1 MIELNNI
8 SKKFNGIEILKN
20 VSIIIKPSSIQ
31 FLTGKSGTGKTTFLR
46 ILAGLESFTN
56 SNNEINSVPN
66 DEFTYVPQV
75 NSLWSNLK
83 VFENITLFRT
93 QILKETKKD
102 ALNNCKWLFDEL
114 NINHILDRYP
124 SKLSS
129 GEHQRVAL
137 ARALS
142 TNKKV
147 ILLDEITAN
156 LDFENKAII
165 KNIILKASK
174 KGTAFLII
182 SHDLHFISTFSSE
195 CLVIEDAKLTIKQIS
210 EYVKN

>member
-93 QILKETKKD
+93 QILKETR
-102 ALNNCKWLFDEL
+102 N
-114 NINHILDRYP
+114 
-124 SKLSS
+124 
-129 GEHQRVAL
+129 
-137 ARALS
+137 
-142 TNKKV
+142 
-147 ILLDEITAN
+147 
-156 LDFENKAII
+156 
-165 KNIILKASK
+165 
-174 KGTAFLII
+174 
-182 SHDLHFISTFSSE
+182 
-195 CLVIEDAKLTIKQIS
+195 
-210 EYVKN
+210 

>member
-1 MIELNNI
+1 M
-8 SKKFNGIEILKN
+8 
-20 VSIIIKPSSIQ
+20 
-31 FLTGKSGTGKTTFLR
+31 
-46 ILAGLESFTN
+46 
-56 SNNEINSVPN
+56 
-66 DEFTYVPQV
+66 
-75 NSLWSNLK
+75 
-83 VFENITLFRT
+83 
-93 QILKETKKD
+93 
-102 ALNNCKWLFDEL
+102 
-114 NINHILDRYP
+114 
-124 SKLSS
+124 
-129 GEHQRVAL
+129 